1 MDARVKT
8 LLQGRRERMSRVLG
22 RPLPSPVP
30 PESTTASR
38 AATAHLL
45 EDAEDLYWNELEWEH
60 ITAEE
65 DTVGGPIVSLTF
77 PGLLAFVRGLLLTET
92 MPDALAPAEPRP
104 DVVED
109 ITRFLAGR
117 IVELEEGLAG
127 SEPEEPDRLRAELAL
142 TDGLIDHVLYVLY
155 SLESE
160 EIERLE
166 GARAGG

>member
-8 LLQGRRERMSRVLG
+8 LMQGRRERMSRLLG
-22 RPLPSPVP
+22 RPLPSPGSDGSGSSRNA
-30 PESTTASR
+30 ST
-38 AATAHLL
+38 HLL
-45 EDAEDLYWNELEWEH
+45 EDAEDLYWNELEWER

-65 DTVGGPIVSLTF
+65 DTVGGPIVQLTF

-109 ITRFLAGR
+109 IAGFLAGR
-117 IVELEEGLAG
+117 VVELEEGLAG
-127 SEPEEPDRLRAELAL
+127 SEPEEPERLRAELAL
-142 TDGLIDHVLYVLY
+142 TDALIDHVLYQLH
-155 SLESE
+155 SLGPE

-166 GARAGG
+166 EARVPG